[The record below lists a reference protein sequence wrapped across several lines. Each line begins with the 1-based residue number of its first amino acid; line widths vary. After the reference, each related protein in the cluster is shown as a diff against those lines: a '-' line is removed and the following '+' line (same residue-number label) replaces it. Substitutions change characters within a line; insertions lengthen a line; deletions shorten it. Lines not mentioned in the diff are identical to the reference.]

1 LPNPPPAP
9 RTPPPLPEPPR
20 PDPPKESPPKA
31 EKLPSA
37 PTPGSQEAPQ
47 VRWLP
52 ARVQRQV
59 DRSVDNGVEYL
70 RRQQRADGSWGHQTG
85 KVGKR
90 FTSGITA
97 LSALTLLECGV
108 PAKDPQVQQAAR
120 YLRERMPDLTAT
132 YSTALAIL
140 FFDRLGAESDAA
152 RIRTLALRLIAGQK
166 TSGGWDYYCPTL
178 SDDEELGL
186 LARLY
191 KDRPATPRDLF
202 LAEPIKL
209 PMLDLEQARETPKLE
224 GDLYRPRPSKVPP
237 LDLFIA
243 QDLAVKG
250 RSTTEQAPKPP
261 AGGKTVEKK
270 TEAPVPPDR
279 SEPAPRRAG
288 ASDPA
293 LPGDN
298 RRLSKR
304 ALEAADRL
312 PEALRQTPALR
323 AAELMEGPP
332 DLREPRTDNSN
343 TQFAILGLLAA
354 ENHDVPME
362 RATALLDWR
371 FRNSLTMQFGWN
383 YRPSWRTTPSM
394 TAVGLMGLALKHGLL
409 LPNTRDRGRN
419 VTVRDPLIQ
428 HGFFA
433 LDDQLEQYLAGFH
446 FNQVRL
452 EKLDL
457 YCLWTIERVAV
468 LYNLRTLGTLDWYP
482 AGVELL
488 LPLQR
493 DDGSWGPA
501 GTNSLE
507 ESAVSTS
514 FALLFLKRS
523 NLARDLTRRL
533 AVP

>member
-1 LPNPPPAP
+1 
-9 RTPPPLPEPPR
+9 LPEPPR
-20 PDPPKESPPKA
+20 PEPPKEAPPKA
-31 EKLPSA
+31 EKPRVA
-37 PTPGSQEAPQ
+37 PAPGPEEAPQ

-52 ARVQRQV
+52 ARVQQQV
-59 DRSVDNGVEYL
+59 DRAIDNGVEYL

-85 KVGKR
+85 NVGKR
-90 FTSGITA
+90 FTPGVTA

-120 YLRERMPDLTAT
+120 YLRERMPDLTLT
-132 YSTALAIL
+132 YSISLAIL

-166 TSGGWDYYCPTL
+166 TSGGWDYYCPKL
-178 SDDEELGL
+178 RDDEELGL
-186 LARLY
+186 LALLY

-209 PMLDLEQARETPKLE
+209 PMLDPEQARETPKLE
-224 GDLYRPRPSKVPP
+224 GDLYRPQPSKVPP

-243 QDLAVKG
+243 QDPAAAI
-250 RSTTEQAPKPP
+250 RNPPSAIRQTEKADS
-261 AGGKTVEKK
+261 GKQIADSGKRK
-270 TEAPVPPDR
+270 A
-279 SEPAPRRAG
+279 
-288 ASDPA
+288 DPA

-298 RRLSKR
+298 RHLSKR

-312 PEALRQTPALR
+312 PEALRQIPALR

-332 DLREPRTDNSN
+332 NLREPRNDNSN

-354 ENHDVPME
+354 ENHDVPTE

-371 FRNSLTMQFGWN
+371 FRNSLTVQFGWN
-383 YRPSWRTTPSM
+383 YRPSWPTTPTM

-433 LDDQLEQYLAGFH
+433 LDGQLEQYLAGFH
-446 FNQVRL
+446 FNQTRL

-493 DDGSWGPA
+493 DNGSWSSA
-501 GTNSLE
+501 GTKSLE
-507 ESAVSTS
+507 EPAVSTS

-533 AVP
+533 AVPAGE